1 MKYGAVAVVGLLVL
15 LVGFS
20 MPATETINSQ
30 SCTEGFTVGNDRFGG
45 GCVEA
50 QTEVPNTSRG
60 PILLV
65 GFILTVGGGT
75 MAVLNAG
82 LKKGTSKVAEK
93 GWVDIPAENADSQT
107 SNTPVNDI
115 GDDTTRIRI
124 TAEAKNT
131 ETGRTAEYEL
141 TVETTDISEAKNRFL
156 EQCNQED
163 MEVVSELQT
172 EIIE

>member
-1 MKYGAVAVVGLLVL
+1 M
-15 LVGFS
+15 
-20 MPATETINSQ
+20 
-30 SCTEGFTVGNDRFGG
+30 
-45 GCVEA
+45 
-50 QTEVPNTSRG
+50 
-60 PILLV
+60 
-65 GFILTVGGGT
+65 
-75 MAVLNAG
+75 
-82 LKKGTSKVAEK
+82 AEK
-93 GWVDIPAENADSQT
+93 GWVDIPAENPDSQT

-172 EIIE
+172 EVIE